1 MREREGGGR
10 KGEGENAA
18 REKQRVRRDAEMNE
32 GEEKRDGEGKGGEE
46 RRESDV
52 WSVGLGLRN
61 DACTSTVQVRDGGRG
76 LRASCESRDGA
87 GEREE

>member
-1 MREREGGGR
+1 M
-10 KGEGENAA
+10 
-18 REKQRVRRDAEMNE
+18 RRDAEMNE
-32 GEEKRDGEGKGGEE
+32 GEEKRDEEGKGGEE

-87 GEREE
+87 GEREGVRVTEG

>member
-1 MREREGGGR
+1 MR
-10 KGEGENAA
+10 
-18 REKQRVRRDAEMNE
+18 AETNE
-32 GEEKRDGEGKGGEE
+32 GEGKRDGVGKGEGEE

-87 GEREE
+87 GARGE

>member
-1 MREREGGGR
+1 
-10 KGEGENAA
+10 
-18 REKQRVRRDAEMNE
+18 MNE
-32 GEEKRDGEGKGGEE
+32 GEEKRDEEGKGGEE

-76 LRASCESRDGA
+76 LWASCESRDGA
-87 GEREE
+87 GSGGGGGGGRGRVRATEG